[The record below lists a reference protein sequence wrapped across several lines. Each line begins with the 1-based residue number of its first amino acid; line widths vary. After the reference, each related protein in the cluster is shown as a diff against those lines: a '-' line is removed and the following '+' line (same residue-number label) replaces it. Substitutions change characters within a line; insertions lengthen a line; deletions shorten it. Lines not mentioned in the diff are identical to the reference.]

1 MLATLF
7 QKPMNMSLEKKNLKE
22 DFAVCVAYVAS
33 LFLREF
39 DEKVG
44 TGAEKRSD
52 NSIGNACY
60 VGVATKATNSE
71 ATITTKTEQDR
82 QKRKMSFVT

>member
-7 QKPMNMSLEKKNLKE
+7 EKPMNMSLEKKNLKE
-22 DFAVCVAYVAS
+22 DFAVWLAYVAS

-44 TGAEKRSD
+44 T
-52 NSIGNACY
+52 
-60 VGVATKATNSE
+60 
-71 ATITTKTEQDR
+71 
-82 QKRKMSFVT
+82 

>member
-22 DFAVCVAYVAS
+22 DFVVCVAYVAS

-60 VGVATKATNSE
+60 VGVATKATV
-71 ATITTKTEQDR
+71 R
-82 QKRKMSFVT
+82 QQ

>member
-7 QKPMNMSLEKKNLKE
+7 EKPMNMSLEKKNLKE

-44 TGAEKRSD
+44 TRAEKRNDKST
-52 NSIGNACY
+52 GNARY
-60 VGVATKATNSE
+60 VVVATKQGHPT
-71 ATITTKTEQDR
+71 TIFGKISVRKTI
-82 QKRKMSFVT
+82 

>member
-7 QKPMNMSLEKKNLKE
+7 EKPMNMSLEKKNLKE
-22 DFAVCVAYVAS
+22 DFAVCVAYIAS

-39 DEKVG
+39 DEKLG
-44 TGAEKRSD
+44 TRAEKRND

-60 VGVATKATNSE
+60 VGVATKA
-71 ATITTKTEQDR
+71 IVR
-82 QKRKMSFVT
+82 QQ

>member
-7 QKPMNMSLEKKNLKE
+7 EKPMNMSLAKKNLKE
-22 DFAVCVAYVAS
+22 DFAVCVAYVSS

-39 DEKVG
+39 DDKVG
-44 TGAEKRSD
+44 TRAEKRND

-60 VGVATKATNSE
+60 AGVATKATV
-71 ATITTKTEQDR
+71 R
-82 QKRKMSFVT
+82 QQ

>member
-7 QKPMNMSLEKKNLKE
+7 EKPMNMSLEKKNLKE

-44 TGAEKRSD
+44 TRAEKRND

-60 VGVATKATNSE
+60 VGVATKA
-71 ATITTKTEQDR
+71 ALR
-82 QKRKMSFVT
+82 QQ

>member
-7 QKPMNMSLEKKNLKE
+7 EKPMNMSLEKKNLKE

-44 TGAEKRSD
+44 KRAEKRND

-60 VGVATKATNSE
+60 VGVATKATL
-71 ATITTKTEQDR
+71 R
-82 QKRKMSFVT
+82 QQ

>member
-7 QKPMNMSLEKKNLKE
+7 EKPMNMSLEKKNLKE

-44 TGAEKRSD
+44 TIAEKRND
-52 NSIGNACY
+52 NSIANACY
-60 VGVATKATNSE
+60 VGVATKATV
-71 ATITTKTEQDR
+71 R
-82 QKRKMSFVT
+82 QQ

>member
-7 QKPMNMSLEKKNLKE
+7 EKPMNMSLEKKNLKE

-44 TGAEKRSD
+44 TGTEKRND

-60 VGVATKATNSE
+60 VGVATKATV
-71 ATITTKTEQDR
+71 R
-82 QKRKMSFVT
+82 QQ

>member
-60 VGVATKATNSE
+60 VGVATKATV
-71 ATITTKTEQDR
+71 R
-82 QKRKMSFVT
+82 QQ

>member
-7 QKPMNMSLEKKNLKE
+7 EKPMNMSLEKKNLKE

-39 DEKVG
+39 DENVG
-44 TGAEKRSD
+44 TRAEKRND

-60 VGVATKATNSE
+60 VGVATKATV
-71 ATITTKTEQDR
+71 R
-82 QKRKMSFVT
+82 QQ

>member
-7 QKPMNMSLEKKNLKE
+7 EKPMNMSLEKKNLKE

-44 TGAEKRSD
+44 TKAEKRND

-60 VGVATKATNSE
+60 VGVVAKATV
-71 ATITTKTEQDR
+71 R
-82 QKRKMSFVT
+82 QQ

>member
-1 MLATLF
+1 M
-7 QKPMNMSLEKKNLKE
+7 KE
-22 DFAVCVAYVAS
+22 DFAVCVAYVAG
-33 LFLREF
+33 LFLCEF

-44 TGAEKRSD
+44 TRAEKRND

-60 VGVATKATNSE
+60 EGHSE

>member
-1 MLATLF
+1 
-7 QKPMNMSLEKKNLKE
+7 MSLEKKNLKE

-44 TGAEKRSD
+44 TRAEKRND

-60 VGVATKATNSE
+60 VGVATKATG
-71 ATITTKTEQDR
+71 R
-82 QKRKMSFVT
+82 QQ

>member
-7 QKPMNMSLEKKNLKE
+7 EKPMNMSLEKKNLKE

-33 LFLREF
+33 LFLHEL
-39 DEKVG
+39 DERVG
-44 TGAEKRSD
+44 TRAEKRND

-60 VGVATKATNSE
+60 VGVATKA
-71 ATITTKTEQDR
+71 ALR
-82 QKRKMSFVT
+82 QQ

>member
-7 QKPMNMSLEKKNLKE
+7 EKPMNMSLEKKNLKE
-22 DFAVCVAYVAS
+22 GFAVCVAYVAS

-44 TGAEKRSD
+44 TGAEKRND

-60 VGVATKATNSE
+60 VGVATKATV
-71 ATITTKTEQDR
+71 R
-82 QKRKMSFVT
+82 QQ

>member
-7 QKPMNMSLEKKNLKE
+7 EKPMNMSLKKKNLKE

-44 TGAEKRSD
+44 TTAGKRND

-60 VGVATKATNSE
+60 VGVATKATL
-71 ATITTKTEQDR
+71 R
-82 QKRKMSFVT
+82 QQ